1 MSGTLTLPP
10 YGSEEE
16 YPFEVPIVNEGP
28 PHSLTYDNQT
38 FEVTQSSQHT
48 GGYSTSAGNGSEE
61 TEGSEPEGYPAGEIG
76 SDFQHGEYPLP
87 GFHPLNPAGRPA
99 GEQIPAAYFSHEYL
113 RDRPPPP
120 RVFDQSGH
128 GRAVRFH
135 LQSLLVFLE
144 VCAEVSHLP
153 HLTLGC

>member
-10 YGSEEE
+10 YGAEEE

-61 TEGSEPEGYPAGEIG
+61 TEGSEPEGHPAGEIG

-99 GEQIPAAYFSHEYL
+99 GEQVPAAYFSPEYL
-113 RDRPPPP
+113 RDRPPP
-120 RVFDQSGH
+120 
-128 GRAVRFH
+128 
-135 LQSLLVFLE
+135 LV
-144 VCAEVSHLP
+144 C
-153 HLTLGC
+153 LTQVVMAGL